1 MGKPKKMAD
10 AAPVDDD
17 DALFQ
22 QRAVELKGARR
33 PRARRRPSYRRF
45 RRFYLSFSAPHSP
58 RRAAVAES
66 RRASRRRPPRAT
78 TTIGAPIAARART
91 ARAPSRATIARAFP
105 RRVAAVDGGWIE
117 IVAAARRVD
126 ADAAH
131 FFATAFNGFCRSRF
145 SRHPSP
151 DLDPPFHST
160 SLLAPKKQTKARSC
174 SPRASTKRPPR
185 RTTRASSS
193 STAHPRWPRISTRRA
208 ARASSTSGSTPTP
221 SRTRRAR

>member
-1 MGKPKKMAD
+1 MAD

-45 RRFYLSFSAPHSP
+45 RRFIYPSP
-58 RRAAVAES
+58 RRTRLGGRPS
-66 RRASRRRPPRAT
+66 RNRRRASRRRPPRAT
-78 TTIGAPIAARART
+78 TTIDPPIAARART